1 MEKITLKNLKN
12 TFELDTQIRKGNKSS
27 NEPILKLIKL
37 IDNDSAMVEVDSTAK
52 SLNRGS
58 VVECLIKLLLK
69 KQKSAKRYTNKNG
82 RADLTMDG
90 VKYEIKYSSSK
101 GYAHYNP
108 NQDLSNL
115 IFVNQY
121 GVYLTSSKN
130 IVLDKCGKHIQDIK
144 LTNDTRTLVDLT
156 TITL

>member
-1 MEKITLKNLKN
+1 MEKITLKNLRN
-12 TFELDTQIRKGNKSS
+12 TFELDTQMRKANKSS
-27 NEPILKLIKL
+27 NAPILKLIKL
-37 IDNDSAMVEVDSTAK
+37 INDDSAMVEVDTTSK

-69 KQKSAKRYTNKNG
+69 NQKSAKRYTNKNG

-121 GVYLTSSKN
+121 GVYLTSGKN

-156 TITL
+156 TIAL

>member
-1 MEKITLKNLKN
+1 
-12 TFELDTQIRKGNKSS
+12 
-27 NEPILKLIKL
+27 
-37 IDNDSAMVEVDSTAK
+37 MVEVDSTAK

-69 KQKSAKRYTNKNG
+69 NQKSAKRYTNKNN
-82 RADLTMDG
+82 RADLTLDG

-121 GVYLTSSKN
+121 GVYLTSGKN

-144 LTNDTRTLVDLT
+144 LTNDTRTLIDLT
-156 TITL
+156 TIAL

>member
-1 MEKITLKNLKN
+1 MTLKNLKN
-12 TFELDTQIRKGNKSS
+12 AFELDTKLRKCNKSS
-27 NEPILKLIKL
+27 NEPILKLINL
-37 IDNDSAMVEVDSTAK
+37 IDNDSAIVEVDSTAK

-69 KQKSAKRYTNKNG
+69 NQKSAKRYTNKNG

-121 GVYLTSSKN
+121 GVYLTSGKN

>member
-1 MEKITLKNLKN
+1 MEKLTLKNLRN
-12 TFELDTQIRKGNKSS
+12 TFELDTQLRKSNKSS
-27 NEPILKLIKL
+27 NAPILKLIKL
-37 IDNDSAMVEVDSTAK
+37 INDDSAMVEVDTTSK

-69 KQKSAKRYTNKNG
+69 NQKSAKRYTNKNN
-82 RADLTMDG
+82 RADLTLDG

-144 LTNDTRTLVDLT
+144 LTNDTRTLIDLT
-156 TITL
+156 TIAL

>member
-1 MEKITLKNLKN
+1 MEKLTLKNLKN
-12 TFELDTQIRKGNKSS
+12 AFEFDTLTRKCNKSS

-37 IDNDSAMVEVDSTAK
+37 INNDSAMVEVDSTAK

-58 VVECLIKLLLK
+58 VVECLIKLLFK
-69 KQKSAKRYTNKNG
+69 NQKSAKRYTNKRNK
-82 RADLTMDG
+82 ADLYIDG

-121 GVYLTSSKN
+121 GVYLTSGKN

-144 LTNDTRTLVDLT
+144 LTNDTRTLIDLT
-156 TITL
+156 TITI

>member
-1 MEKITLKNLKN
+1 MKIII
-12 TFELDTQIRKGNKSS
+12 ELNWWKF
-27 NEPILKLIKL
+27 
-37 IDNDSAMVEVDSTAK
+37 
-52 SLNRGS
+52 
-58 VVECLIKLLLK
+58 LIKLLLK
-69 KQKSAKRYTNKNG
+69 NQKSAKRYTNKNG
-82 RADLTMDG
+82 RADLTLDG

-121 GVYLTSSKN
+121 GVYLTSGKN

-144 LTNDTRTLVDLT
+144 LTNDTRTLIDLT
-156 TITL
+156 TIAL

>member
-1 MEKITLKNLKN
+1 MEKMTLKNLKN
-12 TFELDTQIRKGNKSS
+12 AFELDTKLRKCNKSS
-27 NEPILKLIKL
+27 NEPILKLINL
-37 IDNDSAMVEVDSTAK
+37 IDNDSAIVEVDSTAK

-121 GVYLTSSKN
+121 GVYLTSGKN

>member
-1 MEKITLKNLKN
+1 MKLTLTNLKN
-12 TFELDTQIRKGNKSS
+12 AFELDTQMRKGNKTS

-37 IDNDSAMVEVDSTAK
+37 INNDNAIVRVDRTK
-52 SLNRGS
+52 NNFHRGS
-58 VVECLIKLLLK
+58 VVECLIKLLFK
-69 KQKSAKRYTNKNG
+69 NQKSAKRYTNKSN
-82 RADLTMDG
+82 RADLYIDG

-121 GVYLTSSKN
+121 GVYLTSGKN
-130 IVLDKCGKHIQDIK
+130 IVLDKCGQHIKDIK
-144 LTNDTRTLVDLT
+144 LTDDTTTLIDLT
-156 TITL
+156 TISL